1 MCTTHPSSI
10 SSSMNNLKDYQE
22 NDVDSLSYFDNG
34 SDKEKEENF
43 FEDLDSDFH
52 NDVIEKS
59 KDEHFGKVFNLFN
72 FIFSL
77 MMFWVLA
84 HLKKYIMDMILI
96 VEGKLH
102 GVK

>member
-1 MCTTHPSSI
+1 
-10 SSSMNNLKDYQE
+10 MNNLKDCQE

-34 SDKEKEENF
+34 SDKEKEETF
-43 FEDLDSDFH
+43 FKDLDSDFH
-52 NDVIEKS
+52 DDVIEKS
-59 KDEHFGKVFNLFN
+59 KDEHFGKV
-72 FIFSL
+72 FSL

-96 VEGKLH
+96 VGGKLH

>member
-10 SSSMNNLKDYQE
+10 SSSMNNLKDCQE

-96 VEGKLH
+96 VGGKLH

>member
-10 SSSMNNLKDYQE
+10 SSSMNNLKDCQE

-52 NDVIEKS
+52 DDVIEKS

-96 VEGKLH
+96 VGGKLH